1 MHSGAEQQSN
11 HGSTIDINSTIK
23 NGEKFKDTETGAT
36 VYVDGKRIVIIG
48 DRGGVT
54 QWNDQTER
62 KTSNKVSSG
71 KWKPLE

>member
-1 MHSGAEQQSN
+1 MHSGEGQQNN
-11 HGSTIDINSTIK
+11 HGSAIDINGTIK
-23 NGEKFKDTETGAT
+23 NGEKLKDTEAGAT
-36 VYVDGKRIVIIG
+36 VYVDGNRVVIIG

-62 KTSNKVSSG
+62 ETSNKVSSG